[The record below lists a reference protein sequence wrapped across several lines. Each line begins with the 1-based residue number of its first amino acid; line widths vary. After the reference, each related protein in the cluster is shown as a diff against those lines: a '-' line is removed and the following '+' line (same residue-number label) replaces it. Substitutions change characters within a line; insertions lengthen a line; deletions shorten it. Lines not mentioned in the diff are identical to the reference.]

1 MNNTKQS
8 STNNNLKILAYAL
21 GSEYTTKFNNR
32 IANTTS
38 INEAIF
44 INWFLYMWNEKSKN
58 GKMFLME
65 NSFLERSSISRHS
78 FRKIVK
84 KWEDLHLIKT
94 YKKGIPPKKYYS
106 INESKL
112 TVYLESILDNSC
124 KKQTAV
130 SGSKIKQQE
139 TDCLKGKK
147 PTVPYI
153 NTKILNTKRDPKESL
168 SPGTCKNAGPQRNVI
183 PGNGKPLLPNKNIPS
198 KPTFADRMSKKLYK
212 KVKSKNQLPF
222 NSKSRSRWTATFT
235 SMLKEDGRNKKRIRT
250 VLEWY
255 IEHYGE
261 DFIPEARC
269 ANTFRKKFCE
279 IEAAMKRSSVA
290 DGNGKSTRS
299 VIVNYAE
306 ERIMD

>member
-1 MNNTKQS
+1 MSKQS
-8 STNNNLKILAYAL
+8 SINSNFEFIRQTLNYEN
-21 GSEYTTKFNNR
+21 TTTFNNS
-32 IANTTS
+32 IANATS
-38 INEAIF
+38 VNEAIF
-44 INWFLYMWNEKSKN
+44 VSWFIYMWEAKSKN
-58 GKMFLME
+58 GEMFIIE
-65 NSFLERSSISRHS
+65 DAFIQRTGVPRYS

-84 KWEDLHLIKT
+84 KWEGLGIIKT
-94 YKKGIPPKKYYS
+94 ELKGVPMKKYYQLKK
-106 INESKL
+106 SKFIGYIHML
-112 TVYLESILDNSC
+112 FDSKDTPSKSNGVCSAKHPRSYNTESI
-124 KKQTAV
+124 T
-130 SGSKIKQQE
+130 IK
-139 TDCLKGKK
+139 
-147 PTVPYI
+147 
-153 NTKILNTKRDPKESL
+153 KRDPKESL
-168 SPGTCKNAGPQRNVI
+168 SPGTCKNAGRQRNVI
-183 PGNGKPLLPNKNIPS
+183 PGNGKPLLPNSNIP
-198 KPTFADRMSKKLYK
+198 KKKTFSDRMSKKLYI

-222 NSKSRSRWTATFT
+222 NSKSRTRWTSTFS

-250 VLEWY
+250 VLDWY